1 MKRYILL
8 LTVVLITSVAS
19 HAQTFK
25 VIVNSQNSVTALS
38 SSEASNFFL
47 KKTAKWKSGEKIVPV
62 DLKADSPI
70 REAFTKNVH
79 KKTVG
84 AIKSYWQQY
93 VFAGSGTPPIEKNN
107 DAEIIEYVKKNVGAI
122 GYISATADV
131 SEVKVVTI
139 N

>member
-8 LTVVLITSVAS
+8 LTAILITTVAT
-19 HAQTFK
+19 HAQAYK
-25 VIVNSQNSVTALS
+25 VIVNPQNPVTSLSVG
-38 SSEASNFFL
+38 EASNFFL
-47 KKTAKWKSGEKIVPV
+47 KKTSKWANGEKIVPI

-84 AIKSYWQQY
+84 TIKSYWQQY
-93 VFAGSGTPPIEKNN
+93 VFAGSGTPPIEKNT
-107 DAEIIEYVKKNVGAI
+107 DAEIIDYVKKNVGAI